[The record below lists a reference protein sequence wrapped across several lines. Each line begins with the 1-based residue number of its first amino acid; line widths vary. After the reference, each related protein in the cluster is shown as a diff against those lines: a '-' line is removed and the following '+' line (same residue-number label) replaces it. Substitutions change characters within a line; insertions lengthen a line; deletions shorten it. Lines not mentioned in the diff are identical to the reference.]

1 MGSRVRKPR
10 KRLQKIMNCLCSGE
24 IVKEQEETMVPSSS
38 ESLATKDFFSATASG
53 FSGQDGQVGRR
64 LDSGNIEQ
72 AELSLRESGILN
84 YEEAR
89 ALLGRYEYQEGNI
102 EAALHVFE
110 GINIAAVT
118 PKIKDFLAKSRERPK
133 RRSRS
138 YTTPPMSIHT
148 AGLLLEAILLKA
160 KCLQVLGRFEESAQ
174 TCKVILDMIES
185 SLPEGLPRNFG
196 AECKLQ
202 ETLSKA
208 VELLPELWKL
218 ADCPREVIL
227 SYRRALLHRW
237 NLDAETT
244 AKIQKE
250 FAIFLLYSGAEEI
263 PPDFRSHMDSSFVP
277 RNNIEEAILL
287 LMILQRKVSLN
298 KIEKDPSI
306 LEHLSF
312 ALSVSGDLTA
322 LANQWEELLPGTIN
336 RRERYHALALCY
348 YGADKDLV
356 ALNLLKKLLSSS
368 EDPKH
373 VPALLMASKICCE
386 NPELAKD
393 GVSYAGR
400 VRENLDEKCNQL
412 ESLANFLLGV
422 SLSTYSKFAVS
433 NSETFERQS
442 EALHSLETA
451 STMTRM
457 NDPLVLYYLSLECAE
472 QRKLDSALHYAER
485 FLSLE
490 AGSNI
495 KGWLLLARILS
506 AQKQFLDAESI
517 VDSALDRTGMWDQ
530 GVLLRT
536 KAKLQIAQGKVP
548 SAIETYIR
556 LLAIFLVQRK
566 TFGSRTKLYK
576 DGRDHA
582 RNLEVDIWHDLAYVY
597 ISLSRWHD
605 AEVCLSK
612 SKAIKLY
619 SASRCHV
626 IGTMLEAKGL
636 YKEALKSFRDALNLD
651 PTHVP
656 SLISTGAVL
665 RQYDTT
671 SNPAARSFL
680 MDALRVDRTNASAWH
695 HLGILHKAEGRVFE
709 AAECFQAAN
718 SLEESEPV
726 EPFR

>member
-1 MGSRVRKPR
+1 MGSRDKHRG
-10 KRLQKIMNCLCSGE
+10 KRLQKIMKCFCSGDM
-24 IVKEQEETMVPSSS
+24 VKEEETMVPNSS
-38 ESLATKDFFSATASG
+38 ESLATKDYFSSTASG
-53 FSGQDGQVGRR
+53 ISGQDGQVERR

-72 AELSLRESGILN
+72 AESSLRESGILN

-110 GINIAAVT
+110 GINIAALT
-118 PKIKDFLAKSRERPK
+118 PKIKVFLAKSTERPK
-133 RRSRS
+133 RRSQN

-148 AGLLLEAILLKA
+148 AGLLLEAIFLKA
-160 KCLQVLGRFEESAQ
+160 KCLQVLARFEESAQ
-174 TCKVILDMIES
+174 TCKIILDLIES
-185 SLPEGLPRNFG
+185 SLPEGLPGNFG
-196 AECKLQ
+196 SECKLQ

-227 SYRRALLHRW
+227 SYRNALLHRW
-237 NLDAETT
+237 NLDAGTT

-250 FAIFLLYSGAEEI
+250 FAIFLLYSGGEEI
-263 PPDFRSHMDSSFVP
+263 PSDLRSHMDSSFVP

-287 LMILQRKVSLN
+287 LMILQRKIALN
-298 KIEKDPSI
+298 KIESDPSI
-306 LEHLSF
+306 MEHLSF
-312 ALSVSGDLTA
+312 SLSVSGDLTA
-322 LANQWEELLPGTIN
+322 LANQWEELLPVTIN

-348 YGADKDLV
+348 YGANKDLV

-386 NPELAKD
+386 NPDLAKD
-393 GVSYAGR
+393 GVSYACR
-400 VRENLDEKCNQL
+400 ARENLFEKCNQL
-412 ESLANFLLGV
+412 ESLANCLLGV

-433 NSETFERQS
+433 NSERFERQS

-451 STMTRM
+451 STMTKM
-457 NDPLVLYYLSLECAE
+457 KEPLILYYLSLECAE
-472 QRKLDSALHYAER
+472 QRKLDSALCYAER

-495 KGWLLLARILS
+495 RGWLLLARILS
-506 AQKQFLDAESI
+506 AQKQFLDAEGI
-517 VDSALDRTGMWDQ
+517 VDAALDRTGIWDQ
-530 GVLLRT
+530 GDLLRT
-536 KAKLQIAQGKVP
+536 KAKLQIAQEKLP
-548 SAIETYIR
+548 SAIETYTQ
-556 LLAIFLVQRK
+556 LLGILLVQRK

-576 DGRDHA
+576 DNRDHA
-582 RNLEVDIWHDLAYVY
+582 RNLEVEIWHDLAYIY
-597 ISLSRWHD
+597 IRLSRWHD
-605 AEVCLSK
+605 AEACLSK
-612 SKAIKLY
+612 SKAIKLH

-636 YKEALKSFRDALNLD
+636 YKEALKAFRDALDLD
-651 PTHVP
+651 PGHIP
-656 SLISTGAVL
+656 SLISTAVVL
-665 RQYDTT
+665 RRDGTQ
-671 SNPAARSFL
+671 SNPAIRSYL
-680 MDALRVDRTNASAWH
+680 MEALRLNSSNASAWY
-695 HLGILHKAEGRVFE
+695 HLGILHKAEGRMSE
-709 AAECFQAAN
+709 AAECFQEAN

>member
-1 MGSRVRKPR
+1 
-10 KRLQKIMNCLCSGE
+10 
-24 IVKEQEETMVPSSS
+24 
-38 ESLATKDFFSATASG
+38 
-53 FSGQDGQVGRR
+53 
-64 LDSGNIEQ
+64 
-72 AELSLRESGILN
+72 
-84 YEEAR
+84 
-89 ALLGRYEYQEGNI
+89 
-102 EAALHVFE
+102 
-110 GINIAAVT
+110 
-118 PKIKDFLAKSRERPK
+118 
-133 RRSRS
+133 
-138 YTTPPMSIHT
+138 
-148 AGLLLEAILLKA
+148 
-160 KCLQVLGRFEESAQ
+160 
-174 TCKVILDMIES
+174 
-185 SLPEGLPRNFG
+185 
-196 AECKLQ
+196 
-202 ETLSKA
+202 
-208 VELLPELWKL
+208 
-218 ADCPREVIL
+218 
-227 SYRRALLHRW
+227 
-237 NLDAETT
+237 
-244 AKIQKE
+244 
-250 FAIFLLYSGAEEI
+250 
-263 PPDFRSHMDSSFVP
+263 
-277 RNNIEEAILL
+277 
-287 LMILQRKVSLN
+287 MILQRKVSLN

-393 GVSYAGR
+393 GVSYASR

-412 ESLANFLLGV
+412 ESLANCLLGV

-556 LLAIFLVQRK
+556 LLAIFLDQRK

-576 DGRDHA
+576 VH
-582 RNLEVDIWHDLAYVY
+582 
-597 ISLSRWHD
+597 SLL
-605 AEVCLSK
+605 CLVIYNSK
-612 SKAIKLY
+612 SYAFIFLLL
-619 SASRCHV
+619 SGI
-626 IGTMLEAKGL
+626 IGCCL
-636 YKEALKSFRDALNLD
+636 
-651 PTHVP
+651 P
-656 SLISTGAVL
+656 
-665 RQYDTT
+665 
-671 SNPAARSFL
+671 
-680 MDALRVDRTNASAWH
+680 
-695 HLGILHKAEGRVFE
+695 
-709 AAECFQAAN
+709 
-718 SLEESEPV
+718 
-726 EPFR
+726 

>member
-1 MGSRVRKPR
+1 MGSRVRNPR
-10 KRLQKIMNCLCSGE
+10 KRLLKIMKCLCSGE
-24 IVKEQEETMVPSSS
+24 VVKEDDTIVPDSS
-38 ESLATKDFFSATASG
+38 ECLATEDYYSATASG
-53 FSGQDGQVGRR
+53 ISGQDGQVERR
-64 LDSGNIEQ
+64 RDSGNIEQ
-72 AELSLRESGILN
+72 AESSLRESGILN

-118 PKIKDFLAKSRERPK
+118 PKINNFLAKSRERPK
-133 RRSRS
+133 RRSRDH
-138 YTTPPMSIHT
+138 TTASISIHT
-148 AGLLLEAILLKA
+148 AGLLLEAILLKT
-160 KCLQVLGRFEESAQ
+160 KCLQVLGRFQESAQ

-202 ETLSKA
+202 ETLSNA

-218 ADCPREVIL
+218 ADCTREVIL

-250 FAIFLLYSGAEEI
+250 FAIFLLYSGGEEI
-263 PPDFRSHMDSSFVP
+263 LPDLRSHIDSSFVP
-277 RNNIEEAILL
+277 RNNTEEAILL
-287 LMILQRKVSLN
+287 LMILLRKISLN
-298 KIEKDPSI
+298 KIEWDPSI

-312 ALSVSGDLTA
+312 ALSVSGNLTA
-322 LANQWEELLPGTIN
+322 LANLWEELLPGTIN

-348 YGADKDLV
+348 SGADKDLV
-356 ALNLLKKLLSSS
+356 AFNLLKKLLSNG

-386 NPELAKD
+386 NPDLAKD
-393 GVSYAGR
+393 GISYASR
-400 VRENLDEKCNQL
+400 VRENLGERCNQL
-412 ESLANFLLGV
+412 ESLANCLLGV
-422 SLSTYSKFAVS
+422 SLSTCSKLAVS
-433 NSETFERQS
+433 NSEMSEKQS
-442 EALHSLETA
+442 EALHSLEIA

-472 QRKLDSALHYAER
+472 QRKLDSALHYAKR
-485 FLSLE
+485 FLNLE

-517 VDSALDRTGMWDQ
+517 VDAALDRTGIWDQ
-530 GVLLRT
+530 GFLLRT
-536 KAKLQIAQGKVP
+536 KAKLQIAQGKLP
-548 SAIETYIR
+548 SAIETYTQ
-556 LLAIFLVQRK
+556 LLAILLVQRK
-566 TFGSRTKLYK
+566 TFGSRNKLYK
-576 DGRDHA
+576 DNRDHA
-582 RNLEVDIWHDLAYVY
+582 RNLEVEIWHDLAYIY

-636 YKEALKSFRDALNLD
+636 YKEALKAFVDALTLD
-651 PTHVP
+651 PEHVP
-656 SLISTGAVL
+656 SLISTGVVL
-665 RQYDTT
+665 RQFGTEL
-671 SNPAARSFL
+671 NPDVRSFL
-680 MDALRVDRTNASAWH
+680 MGALRLDRTNASAWYN
-695 HLGILHKAEGRVFE
+695 LGILHKAEGRILE